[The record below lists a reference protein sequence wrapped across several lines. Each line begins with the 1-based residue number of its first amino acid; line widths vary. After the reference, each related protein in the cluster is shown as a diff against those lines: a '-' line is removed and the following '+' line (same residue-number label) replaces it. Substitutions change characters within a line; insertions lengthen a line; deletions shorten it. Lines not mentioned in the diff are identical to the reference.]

1 MTSEK
6 IKIEDNFLDRK
17 KFNNLKEFMTS
28 EAGQGPRPLHWYFK
42 DRYYTPYT
50 HYVNPLS
57 NNKAMDKLDVEDELD
72 NFLFIHPFYE
82 ELQPKS
88 PFMKELTPILE
99 LIQPLAIYRITANL
113 LTRLPT
119 IVENTPHTDIGPMSD
134 EKLKQWTTSIFYI
147 NTNNGY
153 TKFEDGT
160 KVESVANRML
170 TFPTNMK
177 HSGTACTDQ
186 KYRIIINFNYFD
198 QSQELSELQSKGYT
212 KIKLTP

>member
-1 MTSEK
+1 M
-6 IKIEDNFLDRK
+6 KIEDNFLDQE
-17 KFNNLKEFMTS
+17 KFDELQIFMMGERLDWHYQKTIDI
-28 EAGQGPRPLHWYFK
+28 EEVVGRYQFIHMF
-42 DRYYTPYT
+42 YYTPTPRSGYFE
-50 HYVNPLS
+50 
-57 NNKAMDKLDVEDELD
+57 KL
-72 NFLFIHPFYE
+72 N
-82 ELQPKS
+82 
-88 PFMKELTPILE
+88 PILNKINPVS
-99 LIQPLAIYRITANL
+99 LFRIKANL
-113 LTRLPT
+113 LTKTPT
-119 IVENTPHTDIGPMSD
+119 IVENTFHVDILGVSE
-134 EKLKQWTTSIFYI
+134 EKLKQLTTSIFYI